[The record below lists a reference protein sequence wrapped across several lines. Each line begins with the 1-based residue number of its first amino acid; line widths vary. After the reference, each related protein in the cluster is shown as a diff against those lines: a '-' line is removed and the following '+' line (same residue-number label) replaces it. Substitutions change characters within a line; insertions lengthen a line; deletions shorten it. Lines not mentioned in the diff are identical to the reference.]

1 MDEKS
6 MEHPAGCTC
15 PMCGGGKTYVCQSCG
30 SESKGTPGMCCGA
43 ERGEKCSDCGTPKK
57 TCGCV

>member
-1 MDEKS
+1 

-30 SESKGTPGMCCGA
+30 SESKETPGMCCGA
-43 ERGEKCSDCGTPKK
+43 ERGEKCSDCDIPKK